1 LRWLSV
7 FLYNRGSL
15 NFFWGSTMSVTQ
27 LNLAKTYRIA
37 ELSAKFPDLVFNP
50 AANRDD
56 DAPFELT
63 AETGVGII
71 GEQIGHEGMGF
82 TAESIGAILD
92 GASVTFASL
101 LYVTYH
107 DLSALNKS
115 RGFKVAK
122 VTRASVQLFSRI
134 VDRELYSKQVLRAA
148 GRLDD
153 SQELPAEWVKSPAWF
168 YHSNEC
174 YSVVK
179 HNKTHEQYLY
189 AVYNDTGTVSQC
201 YIYNP
206 LSGNDT
212 HVAWYEPAMREDCA
226 SLMTPSSAASFLK
239 SDREVYNK
247 TNDVS
252 HNLTL
257 RTLKMSGIVNLK
269 AMGLQVNIF
278 PS

>member
-1 LRWLSV
+1 MKYFSPLDLDKAV
-7 FLYNRGSL
+7 
-15 NFFWGSTMSVTQ
+15 
-27 LNLAKTYRIA
+27 LAVGIEQQY
-37 ELSAKFPDLVFNP
+37 PDLVVRP
-50 AANRDD
+50 AVVNDE
-56 DAPFELT
+56 PFALT
-63 AETGVGII
+63 PDSGLGII
-71 GEQIGHEGMGF
+71 NECIGHEGSGF
-82 TAESIGAILD
+82 TAESIAAIL
-92 GASVTFASL
+92 GGSSVTFASV
-101 LYVTYH
+101 LYVTFP

-153 SQELPAEWVKSPAWF
+153 SQELPSEWITSPAWF
-168 YHSNEC
+168 YHSPEC

-179 HNKTHEQYLY
+179 HNKTHEAYLY
-189 AVYNDTGTVSQC
+189 AIYNEGGTVSQT

-206 LSGNDT
+206 LSGT
-212 HVAWYEPAMREDCA
+212 PTSVAWYQPAMREDCA

-239 SDREVYNK
+239 SDRVVHNA
-247 TNDVS
+247 TNGID

-257 RTLKMSGIVNLK
+257 RTLKMSGLVNLK
-269 AMGLQVNIF
+269 AKGLQANIF

>member
-1 LRWLSV
+1 
-7 FLYNRGSL
+7 
-15 NFFWGSTMSVTQ
+15 MSVTQ

-50 AANRDD
+50 ASNRDD

-63 AETGVGII
+63 AESGLGVINQ
-71 GEQIGHEGMGF
+71 QIGHEGSGF
-82 TAESIGAILD
+82 TAESRGAILG

-122 VTRASVQLFSRI
+122 VTRASVQLFSNI
-134 VDRELYSKQVLRAA
+134 VDRELYSKQILRAA
-148 GRLDD
+148 GRFDD
-153 SQELPAEWVKSPAWF
+153 AQDLPESWVKSPAWF

-179 HNKTHEQYLY
+179 HTRTHEQYLY
-189 AVYNDTGTVSQC
+189 AVYNEQGTTSQT

-206 LSGNDT
+206 LASTKDSI
-212 HVAWYEPAMREDCA
+212 AWYAPAMREDCA
-226 SLMTPSSAASFLK
+226 SLMTPSAAADFLK
-239 SDREVYNK
+239 TERTVYNK
-247 TNDVS
+247 TNDIT
-252 HNLTL
+252 HNMTL
-257 RTLKMSGIVNLK
+257 RTLKMRGIVNMK

>member
-1 LRWLSV
+1 
-7 FLYNRGSL
+7 
-15 NFFWGSTMSVTQ
+15 MSIVQ
-27 LNLAKTYRIA
+27 LNNAKLFRIA
-37 ELSAKFPDLVFNP
+37 ELQSKFPDLVFNP
-50 AANRDD
+50 ASNRDD
-56 DAPFELT
+56 DEPFELT
-63 AETGVGII
+63 AERGLGVIN
-71 GEQIGHEGMGF
+71 EQIGHEGMGF
-82 TAESIGAILD
+82 TSESIGAIL
-92 GASVTFASL
+92 GGSSVTFASL

-122 VTRASVQLFSRI
+122 VTRASVQLFSNI
-134 VDRELYSKQVLRAA
+134 VDRELYSKQILRAA
-148 GRLDD
+148 GRFDD
-153 SQELPAEWVKSPAWF
+153 AQDLPESWVKSPAWF

-189 AVYNDTGTVSQC
+189 AVYNEHGTASQC

-206 LSGNDT
+206 LSGTPT
-212 HVAWYEPAMREDCA
+212 HVAWYQPAMREDCA

-239 SDREVYNK
+239 SDRVVHNA
-247 TNDVS
+247 TNGVD

-257 RTLKMSGIVNLK
+257 RTLKMSGLVNLK
-269 AMGLQVNIF
+269 AKGLQANIF